1 MSAHTF
7 EPVRSDTCTPS
18 RAARELNFL
27 RGEFDLAVQLG
38 HVRTVPDEGGGGGRL
53 VERVELDRLR
63 AQDGFPDTLR
73 DRVRVVG
80 TTDGAELMD
89 ISAGRF
95 TRLARLG
102 LLIPAKVY
110 VNRYGAVV
118 WLYLT
123 EELKHFAAVAENTHL
138 LKGRTPET
146 LRAQLAEGVDLRARN
161 WRMRQLGCLLR
172 QAEDPWARAGALA
185 ALLPPVEVA
194 DVVENPY
201 ERAWVNRLRPAL
213 PGQTLAGTSFAH
225 VAERITTAQD
235 ADEIEWLRS
244 DLAHSVEEAR
254 ALSPAPR
261 PTARRT
267 GPAPRPTA
275 RPIPPLAR
283 TVTARVEP
291 MPTPVQPTETT
302 AESRAATAEP
312 MAETAEPTRGTAKPG
327 RISCGH
333 APKPRHT
340 PERRHA
346 PRRPAPAPVLR
357 SPGSRHTPPS
367 STHPL
372 RAWLRRGTLRPAAEE
387 GRGSAVAPDRQRA
400 TGT

>member
-18 RAARELNFL
+18 RAARELSFL

-53 VERVELDRLR
+53 VERAEIDRLR

-123 EELKHFAAVAENTHL
+123 EELKHFAAVTENTHL

-146 LRAQLAEGVDLRARN
+146 LRGQLAEGVDLRARN

-194 DVVENPY
+194 DVVEDPY
-201 ERAWVNRLRPAL
+201 ERAWVNRSRPAL

-261 PTARRT
+261 PAVRRT
-267 GPAPRPTA
+267 RPTTRPTA
-275 RPIPPLAR
+275 RPIPPLAH
-283 TVTARVEP
+283 TVTAPVEP
-291 MPTPVQPTETT
+291 VPTPVPVNPVEPTDKST
-302 AESRAATAEP
+302 AGR
-312 MAETAEPTRGTAKPG
+312 AEPTTRVAESLMRAVEPR
-327 RISCGH
+327 RISGGR
-333 APKPRHT
+333 A
-340 PERRHA
+340 PERRHV
-346 PRRPAPAPVLR
+346 PRVRPAPAPVPR
-357 SPGSRHTPPS
+357 FPGTGPTPPR
-367 STHPL
+367 STRRL
-372 RAWLRRGTLRPAAEE
+372 RAWMRREAPRPTE
-387 GRGSAVAPDRQRA
+387 V
-400 TGT
+400 

>member
-18 RAARELNFL
+18 RAARELSFL

-53 VERVELDRLR
+53 VERAEIDRLR

-102 LLIPAKVY
+102 VLVPAKVY

-123 EELKHFAAVAENTHL
+123 EELKHFAAVTENTHL

-146 LRAQLAEGVDLRARN
+146 LRGQLAEGVDLRARN

-194 DVVENPY
+194 DVVEDPY

-261 PTARRT
+261 PVVRRT
-267 GPAPRPTA
+267 KPTTRPTP

-291 MPTPVQPTETT
+291 TPVPVNPAGPTD
-302 AESRAATAEP
+302 ES
-312 MAETAEPTRGTAKPG
+312 MAGKAEPTTRAAESLMRVVEPRRIPG
-327 RISCGH
+327 GR
-333 APKPRHT
+333 A
-340 PERRHA
+340 PERRHV
-346 PRRPAPAPVLR
+346 PRVRPAPAPVPRFPGTGPTSPR
-357 SPGSRHTPPS
+357 STRR
-367 STHPL
+367 L
-372 RAWLRRGTLRPAAEE
+372 RAWLRREAPRPTE
-387 GRGSAVAPDRQRA
+387 V
-400 TGT
+400 

>member
-7 EPVRSDTCTPS
+7 EPVRPDTCTPS

-53 VERVELDRLR
+53 VERAEIDRLR

-102 LLIPAKVY
+102 LLVPAKVY

-123 EELKHFAAVAENTHL
+123 EELKHFAAVTENTHL

-146 LRAQLAEGVDLRARN
+146 LRGQLAEGVDLRARN

-194 DVVENPY
+194 DVVEDPY

-261 PTARRT
+261 PAARRT
-267 GPAPRPTA
+267 GPTMRPTA
-275 RPIPPLAR
+275 QPIPPLAR

-291 MPTPVQPTETT
+291 MPTPVPVNPAGATD
-302 AESRAATAEP
+302 ES
-312 MAETAEPTRGTAKPG
+312 MAGKAEPTTRAAESLMRVVEPRRIPG
-327 RISCGH
+327 GR
-333 APKPRHT
+333 A
-340 PERRHA
+340 PERRHV
-346 PRRPAPAPVLR
+346 PRVRPAPGPVPR
-357 SPGSRHTPPS
+357 FPGTGPTPPR
-367 STHPL
+367 STRRL
-372 RAWLRRGTLRPAAEE
+372 RAWLRREAPRPTE
-387 GRGSAVAPDRQRA
+387 V
-400 TGT
+400 

>member
-18 RAARELNFL
+18 RAARELNLL
-27 RGEFDLAVQLG
+27 RGEFDLVVQLG

-53 VERVELDRLR
+53 VERAEIDRLR

-194 DVVENPY
+194 DVVEDPY

-213 PGQTLAGTSFAH
+213 PGQTLAGASFAH

-267 GPAPRPTA
+267 GPTPRPTA

-291 MPTPVQPTETT
+291 MPTLVPVNP
-302 AESRAATAEP
+302 AEP
-312 MAETAEPTRGTAKPG
+312 TDESMAGKAEPTRRAAESLMRVVEPRRIPG
-327 RISCGH
+327 GR
-333 APKPRHT
+333 A
-340 PERRHA
+340 PERCHV
-346 PRRPAPAPVLR
+346 PRVRPAPSPVPRL
-357 SPGSRHTPPS
+357 PATGPTPPR
-367 STHPL
+367 STRRL
-372 RAWLRRGTLRPAAEE
+372 RAWLRREALRPTE
-387 GRGSAVAPDRQRA
+387 V
-400 TGT
+400 

>member
-18 RAARELNFL
+18 RAARELSFL

-53 VERVELDRLR
+53 VERAEIDRLR

-102 LLIPAKVY
+102 LLVPAKVY

-123 EELKHFAAVAENTHL
+123 EELKHFAAVTENTHL

-146 LRAQLAEGVDLRARN
+146 LRGQLAEGVDLRARN

-194 DVVENPY
+194 DVVEDPY

-225 VAERITTAQD
+225 IAERITTAQD

-261 PTARRT
+261 PAVRRT
-267 GPAPRPTA
+267 RPTTRPTA
-275 RPIPPLAR
+275 RPIPPLAH
-283 TVTARVEP
+283 TVTAPVEP
-291 MPTPVQPTETT
+291 VPTPVEPTETT

-312 MAETAEPTRGTAKPG
+312 MAEAAEPTSGTVKLR
-327 RISCGH
+327 RISGGH
-333 APKPRHT
+333 APKPRHA
-340 PERRHA
+340 PERRHV
-346 PRRPAPAPVLR
+346 PRVRPAPSPVLR
-357 SPGSRHTPPS
+357 PPGSGHTPPR
-367 STHPL
+367 STRPL
-372 RAWLRRGTLRPAAEE
+372 RAWLRRGTARPAAEV
-387 GRGSAVAPDRQRA
+387 RDPAVAPGRQPA